1 MVASKF
7 GLGTEGAD
15 MCGTE
20 GAGMCGTEG
29 VGMCNDGDYEHG
41 DRGSLES

>member
-7 GLGTEGAD
+7 GLGTEGAG

-20 GAGMCGTEG
+20 GA
-29 VGMCNDGDYEHG
+29 GMCNDGDYEHG